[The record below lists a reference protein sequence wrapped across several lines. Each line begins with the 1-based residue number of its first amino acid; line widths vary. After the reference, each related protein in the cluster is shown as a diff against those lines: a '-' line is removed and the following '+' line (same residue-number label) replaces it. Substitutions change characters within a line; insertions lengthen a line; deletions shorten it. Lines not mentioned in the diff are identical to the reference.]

1 MSPALNEVGVSC
13 PAEPPV
19 VGGVVEASLAA
30 QSKRVGL
37 DTLVS
42 PAVELLEK
50 REAVELLENRL
61 FAQFGQGN
69 LAPADPMILRKLLSS
84 FLFLHL

>member
-1 MSPALNEVGVSC
+1 VSPALNELGVSC
-13 PAEPPV
+13 PAEPPHA
-19 VGGVVEASLAA
+19 EQSRRSLAA

-42 PAVELLEK
+42 PAVQLLEK

-69 LAPADPMILRKLLSS
+69 LAPTDPMILRKLLSS

>member
-1 MSPALNEVGVSC
+1 
-13 PAEPPV
+13 
-19 VGGVVEASLAA
+19 LAA

-42 PAVELLEK
+42 PAVQLLEK
-50 REAVELLENRL
+50 REVVELLENRS
-61 FAQFGQGN
+61 FAQFGQGY
-69 LAPADPMILRKLLSS
+69 LAPTDPMILRKLLSS